1 MSPAFADDLV
11 RLVPRLRRFALGLC
25 GSGADAD
32 DLVQAACERA
42 LKNEDAFI
50 AGTRM
55 DSWMYRIVQ
64 NLWLDARRRGKVRGT
79 AVDPGEASLHDGGKG
94 ARAAEDRV
102 TLARVFG
109 ELERLPDGQRAVLT
123 LIAVEGLSYREVAEV
138 LEIPVGTVTSR
149 LVRAREA
156 LALRLAPRGGLQ

>member
-1 MSPAFADDLV
+1 MNPAFAEDLV
-11 RLVPRLRRFALGLC
+11 RLVPKLRRFALGLC
-25 GSGADAD
+25 GNGADAD

-79 AVDPGEASLHDGGKG
+79 LVDPDDAGLHDGGKG
-94 ARAAEDRV
+94 ARTAEDRV
-102 TLARVFG
+102 MLDRVLG
-109 ELERLPDGQRAVLT
+109 ELERLPEGQRAVLA
-123 LIAVEGLSYREVAEV
+123 LVAVEGLSYREVAEV

-156 LALRLAPRGGLQ
+156 LALRLAPPGRVQ

>member
-1 MSPAFADDLV
+1 MSAAFAEDLV

-25 GSGADAD
+25 GNRADAD

-42 LKNEDAFI
+42 LRNEDAFV

-79 AVDPGEASLHDGGKG
+79 AVDPGEAGLHDGGKG
-94 ARAAEDRV
+94 ARAGEDRV

-109 ELERLPDGQRAVLT
+109 ELERLPDAQRTVLT
-123 LIAVEGLSYREVAEV
+123 LVAVEGLSYREVAEV
-138 LEIPVGTVTSR
+138 LDIPIGTVTSR

-156 LALRLAPRGGLQ
+156 LALRLAPRGGMQ